1 VDEAEVEHAAA
12 KDLITQIR
20 NSSPALDTQF
30 NAKVNVL
37 GEYVEQHV
45 REEEGA
51 IFPQVRRAKI
61 DTQALGE
68 QIAARKAEILGEVAD
83 GSARASSL
91 RLI

>member
-1 VDEAEVEHAAA
+1 MRQSRAAA

-20 NSSPALDTQF
+20 RSSPALDTQF

-37 GEYVEQHV
+37 GECVAQHM

-51 IFPQVRRAKI
+51 IFPKVRCAKI
-61 DTQALGE
+61 DTRALGDR
-68 QIAARKAEILGEVAD
+68 IAARKAEIRREVAD
-83 GSARASSL
+83 GSARAGSL